1 MEREWRPRMG
11 QSRPRAHSLTGKS
24 CLEKEPVKRLRKRDQ
39 KPGMSTGKDG
49 VQEVRGIYRISQKIK
64 TERQLL
70 GLAKWRT
77 LYPL

>member
-49 VQEVRGIYRISQKIK
+49 VQEVRGIY
-64 TERQLL
+64 
-70 GLAKWRT
+70 
-77 LYPL
+77 